1 MVQHASGLEQIAL
14 AIGTLGMALGTVAF
28 IAMGWGEDD
37 HHKRRFYIVTTL
49 ISGIATASYLLMF
62 LGIGVTAVAIPGEN
76 FAVRIYWMRYVDW
89 LLTTPLLLLDLAL
102 LAGADR
108 DLVYRLVGL
117 DVGMVVVGAAGA
129 VAPVGQTIRLVLW
142 AVSSLFFVVLLYFL
156 ANQLSAQAAR
166 QSGEVAALFSVL
178 RNLVIVLWTAYPIV
192 WIIGTE
198 STIGLIGP
206 GVETAAFMVLD
217 LRGEVGFGFILLRS
231 RRVLDEISAAPSGV
245 LAD

>member
-1 MVQHASGLEQIAL
+1 
-14 AIGTLGMALGTVAF
+14 
-28 IAMGWGEDD
+28 
-37 HHKRRFYIVTTL
+37 
-49 ISGIATASYLLMF
+49 
-62 LGIGVTAVAIPGEN
+62 
-76 FAVRIYWMRYVDW
+76 MRYVDW
-89 LLTTPLLLLDLAL
+89 LLTTPLLLFDLAL

-117 DVGMVVVGAAGA
+117 DVAMVVVGAAAA
-129 VAPVGQTIRLVLW
+129 VAPVGQTLRLVLW
-142 AVSSLFFVVLLYFL
+142 AISSVFFVALLYLL

-198 STIGLIGP
+198 STIGLIP
-206 GVETAAFMVLD
+206 LGVETAAFMVLD
-217 LRGEVGFGFILLRS
+217 LSAKVGFGFILLRS
-231 RRVLDEISAAPSGV
+231 RGVLDQAASASGA

>member
-14 AIGTLGMALGTVAF
+14 AVGTLGMALGTVAF
-28 IAMGWGEDD
+28 IAMGWGEQDE
-37 HHKRRFYIVTTL
+37 HKRRFYVVTTL
-49 ISGIATASYLLMF
+49 ISGIATVAYLLMF
-62 LGIGVTAVAIPGEN
+62 LGIGVAEVPIPGEN
-76 FAVRIYWMRYVDW
+76 FTLRIYWMRYVDW
-89 LLTTPLLLLDLAL
+89 LLTTPLLLFDLAL

-117 DVGMVVVGAAGA
+117 DVAMVVVGAAAA
-129 VAPVGQTIRLVLW
+129 VAPVGQTVRLVLW
-142 AVSSLFFVVLLYFL
+142 AISSLFFVALLYLL

-198 STIGLIGP
+198 STIGLIP
-206 GVETAAFMVLD
+206 LGVETAAFMVLD
-217 LRGEVGFGFILLRS
+217 LSAKVGFGFILLRS
-231 RRVLDEISAAPSGV
+231 RGVLDEVSSGSGA